1 LKKAM
6 QAAEKK
12 VEASPQ
18 RLARLDRLLTD
29 PQLYARDPAA
39 AKSAGIARGQFAKQ
53 LAEAEEA
60 WLAASE
66 AYEGA
71 CAEVPDAAQA

>member
-1 LKKAM
+1 M

-12 VEASPQ
+12 VESITAEIG
-18 RLARLDRLLTD
+18 RLDRLLAD

-39 AKSAGIARGQFAKQ
+39 AQSAGIARGQCAKQ

-66 AYEGA
+66 AYEA
-71 CAEVPDAAQA
+71 ANAEVSDTAQA